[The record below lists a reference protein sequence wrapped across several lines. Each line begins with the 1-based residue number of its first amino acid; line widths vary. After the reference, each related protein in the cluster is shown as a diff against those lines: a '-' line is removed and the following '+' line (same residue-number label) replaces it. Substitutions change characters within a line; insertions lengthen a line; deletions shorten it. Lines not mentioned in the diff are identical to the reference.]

1 MEIKSSGV
9 SKPLQILVDP
19 RYRPF
24 CFQSFPSSCSLCLL
38 ETLGNWIHTA
48 KTGMIFK
55 CVGLTKKRYVFP
67 PFSLIDRILGKVLID
82 QPTLILITPAWQT
95 QSWYP
100 QLLRLLFQNPF
111 ILPIVPDL
119 LQGPNK

>member
-38 ETLGNWIHTA
+38 ETLWKLDPYSKDRDDFQMCWTH
-48 KTGMIFK
+48 
-55 CVGLTKKRYVFP
+55 KKRYVFP
-67 PFSLIDRILGKVLID
+67 PFSLIDRILRKVLID